1 MSLILNI
8 DTALDVASVCLSA
21 DEEVLQFSENKNQKE
36 HSGWLHST
44 IQQLFKNEK
53 LQLQELAAVAV
64 TIGPG
69 SYTGLRV
76 GLSAAKGLCFA
87 LNVPLIAVNSLFL
100 IASTGNE
107 AETDLICPCID
118 ARRMEVFTAV
128 YNSSLEE
135 ILPPQALII
144 DSNSF
149 SSLLANSTI
158 SFCGNANE
166 KMKPMLSGPQSFF
179 TTNTASAMQMVPI
192 AVKRFRNKEFNQLST
207 TDPFYIKPFYVPEKR
222 NI

>member
-8 DTALDVASVCLSA
+8 DTALNVASVCLSA
-21 DEEVLQFSENKNQKE
+21 DEQVLQFAENKNQKE
-36 HSGWLHST
+36 HSGWLHDT

-53 LQLQELAAVAV
+53 LQIQELAAVAV

-76 GLSAAKGLCFA
+76 GLSAAKGLCYA
-87 LNVPLIAVNSLFL
+87 LDIPLIAVNSLFL

-107 AETDLICPCID
+107 AKADLICPCID
-118 ARRMEVFTAV
+118 ARRMEVFTAM

-135 ILPPQALII
+135 ILSPHALII

-149 SSLLANSTI
+149 SSFLRNKTI

-166 KMKPMLSGPQSFF
+166 KMKPFLSGAQSFF
-179 TTNTASAMQMVPI
+179 ATNNVSALHMAPITA
-192 AVKRFRNKEFNQLST
+192 NQLLIHYT
-207 TDPFYIKPFYVPEKR
+207 
-222 NI
+222 